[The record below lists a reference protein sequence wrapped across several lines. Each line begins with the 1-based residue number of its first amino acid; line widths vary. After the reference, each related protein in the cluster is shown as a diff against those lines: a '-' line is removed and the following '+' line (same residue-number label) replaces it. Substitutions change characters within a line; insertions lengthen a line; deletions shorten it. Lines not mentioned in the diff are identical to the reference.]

1 MAAEDFLRAAAAHMP
16 GDHVALP
23 VHELC
28 ARCGHKVRT
37 YAAVE
42 AIREMLAHAAL
53 RTEPDFADA
62 DRDAV
67 VRLVPLA
74 HDEPAP
80 AAAPPAAAAA
90 AGGETAGE
98 GERVELP
105 QVAPTVADLPSAHTA
120 LHSLEPGMSV
130 RYASTLLA
138 KYGHRQMPVLSAP
151 QVCHGMVTWESIAQT
166 ALGKPDL
173 MVTDCVV
180 KHEVAQLSE
189 KMFDLLPRVTKTGC
203 AFVIDE
209 TGVYCGIVTA
219 DDLTTYLISVVQ
231 PFYVIG
237 EIERLIRHRLNA
249 CFTPEEFAR
258 CKKKAR
264 SAGDLTFGDH
274 RRLIDPPEMF
284 ARTGWNVAQEPFME
298 ELKAVNHIRNA
309 VMHFDGQR
317 LPPADIHTLD
327 NFRNWLRRLSAGF

>member
-1 MAAEDFLRAAAAHMP
+1 MDVPGFLRAAAAHPP
-16 GDHVALP
+16 GDPVELP

-42 AIREMLAHAAL
+42 AIREMLAAAGL
-53 RTEPDFADA
+53 RAEPDFADA
-62 DRDAV
+62 DRDES

-74 HDEPAP
+74 HDDEPAP
-80 AAAPPAAAAA
+80 AAPPSAESAGEA
-90 AGGETAGE
+90 AGDD
-98 GERVELP
+98 ERVELP
-105 QVAPTVADLPSAHTA
+105 QIAPTVADLPSAHTE
-120 LHSLEPGMSV
+120 LHALEPGVSV

-166 ALGKPDL
+166 ALDKPEL
-173 MVTDCVV
+173 TVNDCVV

-203 AFVIDE
+203 AFVVDE

-237 EIERLIRHRLNA
+237 EIERLIRRRLNT
-249 CFTPEEFAR
+249 CFTREEFAR
-258 CKKKAR
+258 CKKKAH
-264 SAGDLTFGDH
+264 SADGLTFGDH
-274 RRLIDPPEMF
+274 RRLLGPPEMF

-309 VMHFDGQR
+309 VMHFDGQS
-317 LPPADIHTLD
+317 LPPADVRTLD
-327 NFRNWLRRLSAGF
+327 NFRSWLRGLSAGS